1 VRVAVAFSEDP
12 QPTDAD
18 AELDPVLR
26 EILRGYRA
34 RLDKTT
40 VLIPRAAMACVRF
53 FKELAGDRLLCLVGD
68 FGSTREDELR
78 GRGPPGFGVGGG
90 FWLAVNFHA
99 LGEFARGLGGYV
111 LHPRAGLIR
120 LNTSMLL
127 FDPQPDA
134 TFAETELA
142 YADVIEQHGP
152 DALSLLAGAVGDHA
166 VPLSLQAVLA
176 LLRTVGWDSE
186 YVVRCVPALLDA
198 LPKAEDRLR
207 QQVLE
212 GIQRAWEQYYP
223 IGESDDLPFALGV
236 LSFALEHHADALE
249 FFEVSLRQFGDDP
262 RTTLNLALSLY
273 HLQRLPETLS
283 WLDRTLE
290 LDPANEI
297 ALEMRPSVAAELASP
312 GGCC

>member
-1 VRVAVAFSEDP
+1 
-12 QPTDAD
+12 
-18 AELDPVLR
+18 
-26 EILRGYRA
+26 
-34 RLDKTT
+34 
-40 VLIPRAAMACVRF
+40 
-53 FKELAGDRLLCLVGD
+53 
-68 FGSTREDELR
+68 
-78 GRGPPGFGVGGG
+78 
-90 FWLAVNFHA
+90 
-99 LGEFARGLGGYV
+99 
-111 LHPRAGLIR
+111 LH
-120 LNTSMLL
+120 
-127 FDPQPDA
+127 
-134 TFAETELA
+134 
-142 YADVIEQHGP
+142 
-152 DALSLLAGAVGDHA
+152 
-166 VPLSLQAVLA
+166 
-176 LLRTVGWDSE
+176 TVGWDSE